1 MSTSRKF
8 QWQNVLS
15 QNRPWCRLGPC
26 QQYSNYKKFCRIKP
40 SIPKRSPSR
49 NVLHPETSSIPKRPP
64 SRNVLHPE
72 TSSIPKRP
80 PSRNILHPETS
91 SIPKRRQFRNVSD
104 RIRLRYE
111 SLETK
116 SPTKRKFPLRID
128 LSHYTVCTW
137 PVFTPTW
144 RTALYDCSKCIQK
157 ITYTITC
164 TILKI
169 QKQYKLKNLSSM
181 CILPSSS
188 YLLVKT
194 C

>member
-8 QWQNVLS
+8 QWQNVPS

-40 SIPKRSPSR
+40 
-49 NVLHPETSSIPKRPP
+49 SIPKRPP

-157 ITYTITC
+157 ITYTNV
-164 TILKI
+164 L
-169 QKQYKLKNLSSM
+169 YNPKNTKS
-181 CILPSSS
+181 
-188 YLLVKT
+188 
-194 C
+194 

>member
-40 SIPKRSPSR
+40 YIPKC
-49 NVLHPETSSIPKRPP
+49 PP

-80 PSRNILHPETS
+80 
-91 SIPKRRQFRNVSD
+91 QFRNVSD

>member
-8 QWQNVLS
+8 QWQNVPS
-15 QNRPWCRLGPC
+15 QNRLWCRLGPC

-64 SRNVLHPE
+64 SW
-72 TSSIPKRP
+72 
-80 PSRNILHPETS
+80 NILHPETS

-169 QKQYKLKNLSSM
+169 QKQYCTS
-181 CILPSSS
+181 
-188 YLLVKT
+188 
-194 C
+194 